1 MCLCEVRPLD
11 SEANNMQVV
20 ALAEALGIPVIL
32 ENLDVTTP
40 VRLNP
45 YLICPW
51 VDRDGHRD
59 LSQAEQR
66 RLGWC
71 QCNAPL

>member
-1 MCLCEVRPLD
+1 
-11 SEANNMQVV
+11 MQVV

-66 RLGWC
+66 RLVTLVYRPGHYDIIY
-71 QCNAPL
+71 PK